1 MPQNAFFPT
10 NSRSFGQPQN
20 DAKTFFFSTLNPLS
34 PVIFATATVVAFVLL
49 RNSRFDFPCYTQRE
63 ATLQIGPEVTLRPLA
78 TSCAKDYKGHS
89 LVQTSFT
96 ELPNLHDTHLVL
108 PDAAQHHH
116 PLELVERAVP
126 GLRQRSLV
134 RFLRVVELSPL
145 VHVLLETFS
154 ERAIGTLEGYRDDND
169 TIRGRGYYHDNGD
182 NYGNGLLYDG
192 NGNTHENDVTQT
204 IDLTAVKKKKRKR
217 KGTDER

>member
-1 MPQNAFFPT
+1 M
-10 NSRSFGQPQN
+10 
-20 DAKTFFFSTLNPLS
+20 
-34 PVIFATATVVAFVLL
+34 AFVLL
-49 RNSRFDFPCYTQRE
+49 RNSRFNFPCYTQRE
-63 ATLQIGPEVTLRPLA
+63 ATSQIGPEVTLRPLA

-169 TIRGRGYYHDNGD
+169 TIRAGVIIMTMGIIMGTDYYMMAMGT
-182 NYGNGLLYDG
+182 LMRMMSPRRLISPSQK
-192 NGNTHENDVTQT
+192 EK
-204 IDLTAVKKKKRKR
+204 KKKKRY
-217 KGTDER
+217 

>member
-10 NSRSFGQPQN
+10 NSRSFGQPKN
-20 DAKTFFFSTLNPLS
+20 DAKTLFSTFNPLS

-49 RNSRFDFPCYTQRE
+49 RSSRFNFPCYTQRE
-63 ATLQIGPEVTLRPLA
+63 ATSQIGPEVMLRPLA

-89 LVQTSFT
+89 LVQTSFS
-96 ELPNLHDTHLVL
+96 EPPNLHDTHLVL

-116 PLELVERAVP
+116 PLELAERAVP

-169 TIRGRGYYHDNGD
+169 TIRGKGYYHDNGD
-182 NYGNGLLYDG
+182 NYGNGLIYDG

-204 IDLTAVKKKKRKR
+204 IDLIPVKKRKR